1 MKNLL
6 IGLTLVLLDISLFWS
21 GHQIELLP
29 DFVGFWFIAQN
40 MKHLGRESR
49 VFAKFAD
56 YAKGAAGVSLLV
68 FVAKA
73 VGVEI
78 AWLDFV
84 VDVAAAAM
92 AYGCAWVVLQGIH
105 EFEVNRSQDLQYD
118 ILMYGLRN
126 TAIAAVVSCLL
137 GLLPIVGIFGW
148 IVEMI
153 FAFGFLVDFKKTAL
167 LFSSK
172 KERARISE
180 YSEE

>member
-6 IGLTLVLLDISLFWS
+6 IGLTLVLLDVSVFFN

-40 MKHLGRESR
+40 MKQLGRESR

-56 YAKGAAGVSLLV
+56 YAKGAAGGSLLI
-68 FVAKA
+68 FIAKA
-73 VGVEI
+73 VGTEI
-78 AWLDFV
+78 AWLNFV
-84 VDVAAAAM
+84 IDAAAVVLAF
-92 AYGCAWVVLQGIH
+92 GCAWIILQGIH

-126 TAIAAVVSCLL
+126 TAIAAMVSCLL
-137 GLLPIVGIFGW
+137 GLFPIVGIFGW

-153 FAFGFLVDFKKTAL
+153 FAFGFLVDFKKTVM
-167 LFSSK
+167 FFHSK
-172 KERARISE
+172 KEKARISE
-180 YSEE
+180 HNEE